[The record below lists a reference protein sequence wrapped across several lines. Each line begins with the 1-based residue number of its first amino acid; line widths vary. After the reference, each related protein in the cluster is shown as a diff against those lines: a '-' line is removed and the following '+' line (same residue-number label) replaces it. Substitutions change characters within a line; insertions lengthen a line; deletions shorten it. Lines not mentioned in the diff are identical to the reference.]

1 MEYTTGLQLLATVL
15 RVGVESILQDQSF
28 TTNGG
33 DSMAALR
40 FCMECKRNDIF
51 VPVDRVLS
59 SGSVTE
65 LLRQCRPVSVYKN
78 GKHPQIRTG
87 HDASI
92 RDNEPTRPRE
102 HFREVGSRSRLDEK
116 PALWRE
122 NRNESSLRNAIDE
135 SLESNAGGLRP
146 ILTFTDEF
154 CTGNHTVC
162 DMSDIQI
169 SLVHGSLESPGA
181 NIIYY
186 SEIHNPSHIFRL
198 REAWMKVCRAEPI
211 FQTAYRIPDDG
222 QEIRPRLCW
231 REFKTKSRTAYRNA
245 LLQAT
250 GPGMPWPDNNG
261 VDFGLRFTV
270 LHYRTR
276 RPADSKA
283 AVIWAIH
290 HALIDGWSAGL
301 LVQKVH
307 QMASGKPVSAH
318 PGQAYVDL
326 CRFQQE
332 LRLSRK
338 AEGDLFWAEQS
349 IKLATA
355 CDELLIA
362 KAPNA
367 PAFTN
372 NVWGKRDEMQVP
384 VELAPTDHAAVKVAA
399 QSCGVTPAAFFYAAW
414 AVCLGLYASSD
425 SVVIGAVVSG
435 RNIGLAG
442 IFDTIGPMV
451 NTLPL
456 QVDLDW
462 QSSSRKLV
470 EDVFARI
477 KRLSYFSWTTPN
489 NGFSRVRGNLMAF
502 TPNPESWV
510 KGAGVE
516 QSFYRHTTNLP
527 LNAIVKEDGGGMVIQ
542 YSAERYT
549 KKAMETLA
557 SIFRASLLSLSRTEA
572 SLESLQPV
580 LQTCGRSL
588 GLMGNWK
595 SFETTVPSVRD
606 DLVTLFE
613 DISTHY
619 PGAIAVECGDQT
631 ITYCELERLSGCV
644 ASKLI
649 QVIQPQEVVAVH
661 ADGSVNW
668 VVSIYGILRAGGIYC
683 PLDRSHPQRYR
694 ESLFKASTARVFL
707 STDKRS
713 MASIP
718 AAAEIV
724 INVAAAVEDVEATL
738 CYDFHFPM
746 RTAPRPADK
755 AYLCFTSG
763 STGKPKGVICT
774 HRGLVAFQRNLEVRL
789 GASVGVRIAQVMSLA
804 FDGAIHEL
812 FSALSYG
819 ATLVLRETD
828 SPASVH
834 HLYAVDCAILT
845 PSLASVLDPDDF
857 PQLRT
862 VYLVGEIVPQTVC
875 DTWASSKTV
884 YNMYGPTEATCGA
897 TIKQLRPG
905 QTVTIGKPNPTTR
918 IYILDKCKR
927 LAPPGVVGDIYL
939 AGVQVAIGYI
949 GQPEVTAER
958 FLPDPFMK
966 SGESMYQTGDRG
978 YWDDSG
984 DIIFLG
990 RADRQTK
997 LQGFRVDL
1005 EDLEARILRA
1015 CGQQHGAS
1023 AVAVTTQGDQL
1034 ICMIQTNSG
1043 DLAGMR
1049 TAIRDALPPFAI
1061 PKHTLV
1067 TRQLPM
1073 TSNMKVDYRTI
1084 VQLVNDSSICHPNR
1098 PETNEI
1104 SSTTR
1109 TEAVVAAIWA
1119 QILENEALSPRIG
1132 PDSNFIQLGGHSL
1145 QQLRL
1150 AAKLKSVF
1158 GVLITLRMIMNIPTL
1173 REFAAAIDKMDKMSL
1188 PPMAA
1193 EGRNDAWLG
1202 AFDPRPIERE
1212 WWRKYQ
1218 LRFGTSAFNVSW
1230 VAQYSASI
1238 DGPKLANAWN
1248 AVLAR
1253 HLIFRSRY
1261 VQHDGFGLQR
1271 VLSLSP
1277 PRVNRRRRLN
1287 IRRELNRNFDLSTS
1301 PPVRVTMTHNAIIAI
1316 WSHIVCDYTTLGI
1329 VLKEVATEYHRGPLV
1344 PPPSP
1349 KSPPE
1354 VCGRQISSDE
1364 SCVAFWSAYLDGV
1377 KNKRH
1382 PYLGND
1388 IERVDYQGKSL
1399 VGRVSVS
1406 LWHRMQ
1412 ACVRECRVTL
1422 QQLLIAA
1429 VAAAVTIEDEKIDV
1443 TLGAP
1448 FLNRHS
1454 EADMEAVGLFLEPLP
1469 VRVHHVDTTSTLRSY
1484 LHTVQD
1490 SSQGALAHA
1499 VPWDQLLEY
1508 LGIDSG
1514 SRIPNHPIFDCVTS
1528 FHDAR
1533 CNGSNNT
1540 QQSRCSPW
1548 DKAVWGDGVEPQ
1560 LVWSD
1565 GAKFKLMVECLAYDD
1580 DTLIIRLEYDTACFE
1595 GSHRIYDARIK
1606 AVRRMIL
1613 TAMTMI
1619 VSPENG
1625 TVGGLRQGLG
1635 RLWEIEK
1642 RPGVKSVPSVDLL
1655 HPSQGLFMR
1664 RFSDLNIR

>member
-1 MEYTTGLQLLATVL
+1 
-15 RVGVESILQDQSF
+15 
-28 TTNGG
+28 
-33 DSMAALR
+33 MAALR

-65 LLRQCRPVSVYKN
+65 LLRQCRPVSVCNN

-116 PALWRE
+116 AALWRE

-135 SLESNAGGLRP
+135 SLESNAGRLRP

-198 REAWMKVCRAEPI
+198 REAWMKACRAEPI

-307 QMASGKPVSAH
+307 QMASGKPVPAH
-318 PGQAYVDL
+318 PGPAYVDL

-355 CDELLIA
+355 YDELLIA
-362 KAPNA
+362 NAPNA
-367 PAFTN
+367 SVFTN

-477 KRLSYFSWTTPN
+477 QRLSYFSWTTPN

-516 QSFYRHTTNLP
+516 QSFYKHTTNLP

-549 KKAMETLA
+549 TKAMETLA

-572 SLESLQPV
+572 SLESLQLV

-631 ITYCELERLSGCV
+631 ITYC
-644 ASKLI
+644 
-649 QVIQPQEVVAVH
+649 
-661 ADGSVNW
+661 
-668 VVSIYGILRAGGIYC
+668 
-683 PLDRSHPQRYR
+683 
-694 ESLFKASTARVFL
+694 
-707 STDKRS
+707 
-713 MASIP
+713 
-718 AAAEIV
+718 
-724 INVAAAVEDVEATL
+724 
-738 CYDFHFPM
+738 
-746 RTAPRPADK
+746 
-755 AYLCFTSG
+755 
-763 STGKPKGVICT
+763 
-774 HRGLVAFQRNLEVRL
+774 
-789 GASVGVRIAQVMSLA
+789 
-804 FDGAIHEL
+804 
-812 FSALSYG
+812 
-819 ATLVLRETD
+819 
-828 SPASVH
+828 
-834 HLYAVDCAILT
+834 
-845 PSLASVLDPDDF
+845 
-857 PQLRT
+857 
-862 VYLVGEIVPQTVC
+862 
-875 DTWASSKTV
+875 
-884 YNMYGPTEATCGA
+884 
-897 TIKQLRPG
+897 
-905 QTVTIGKPNPTTR
+905 
-918 IYILDKCKR
+918 
-927 LAPPGVVGDIYL
+927 VVGDIYL

-949 GQPEVTAER
+949 GQPEITAER

-984 DIIFLG
+984 DIVFLG

-1034 ICMIQTNSG
+1034 ICMIQTNCG

-1049 TAIRDALPPFAI
+1049 MAIRDALPPFAI

-1084 VQLVNDSSICHPNR
+1084 VQLVNDSSICHQNR

-1218 LRFGTSAFNVSW
+1218 LRSGTSAFNLKHGTLCW
-1230 VAQYSASI
+1230 
-1238 DGPKLANAWN
+1238 
-1248 AVLAR
+1248 
-1253 HLIFRSRY
+1253 
-1261 VQHDGFGLQR
+1261 HD
-1271 VLSLSP
+1271 
-1277 PRVNRRRRLN
+1277 
-1287 IRRELNRNFDLSTS
+1287 
-1301 PPVRVTMTHNAIIAI
+1301 
-1316 WSHIVCDYTTLGI
+1316 
-1329 VLKEVATEYHRGPLV
+1329 
-1344 PPPSP
+1344 
-1349 KSPPE
+1349 
-1354 VCGRQISSDE
+1354 ISSSD
-1364 SCVAFWSAYLDGV
+1364 L
-1377 KNKRH
+1377 
-1382 PYLGND
+1382 
-1388 IERVDYQGKSL
+1388 
-1399 VGRVSVS
+1399 
-1406 LWHRMQ
+1406 
-1412 ACVRECRVTL
+1412 
-1422 QQLLIAA
+1422 

-1514 SRIPNHPIFDCVTS
+1514 SQIPNHPIFDCVTS

-1540 QQSRCSPW
+1540 QQSRCGPW
-1548 DKAVWGDGVEPQ
+1548 DNAVWGDGVEPQ

-1580 DTLIIRLEYDTACFE
+1580 DTLLIRLEYDTACFE
-1595 GSHRIYDARIK
+1595 GSHRVYDARIK

-1613 TAMTMI
+1613 TSMTMI
-1619 VSPENG
+1619 ASPENG
-1625 TVGGLRQGLG
+1625 TVGGLRQGLR

-1655 HPSQGLFMR
+1655 HPSEGLFMR
-1664 RFSDLNIR
+1664 RFSGLNNR